1 MKKLF
6 INISRWYKLHD
17 YYDIAYKNLFL
28 EKGINTVIFFDKKLS
43 TELNIDNNT
52 GYKILFYKSEI
63 DLINQINLLN
73 KECIYYINTFEEVLI
88 PLVHKIRID
97 LWLEVSWK
105 YDSFRKKHLQR
116 DILAKTFPE
125 TTVKFFEVNIE
136 KDSIENYYNK
146 LNFPYIIKPSSWVQS
161 SWVSIINNKEDLK
174 TYVKNAK
181 FLNENMI
188 SRWIYN
194 EVFLLEEFIDWEMY
208 TIVYFV
214 DNNKN
219 ISYTPVVKVNWA
231 KKIWIDDFFNYVRIN
246 WKIVDSELSNEDLKI
261 FIEKTVEAFDIKNT
275 FIFQD
280 FKKNSSWVLK
290 NIELNARIWW
300 YRLEIFQ
307 NLYNFNLLEMP
318 LMENIELTS
327 DSSNAVF
334 VFYPHE
340 KWILDW
346 LNIDLL
352 EKFKKLKSFI
362 SIRFSQNKVGL
373 EVWPT
378 KDWFW
383 SIAAIR
389 LNNKNLEQFISDY
402 DFIEKNYKNLI
413 ILK

>member
-1 MKKLF
+1 LRKIF

-17 YYDIAYKNLFL
+17 YYDTAYKNLLFKNWI
-28 EKGINTVIFFDKKLS
+28 ETIIFFDKNLS
-43 TELNIDNNT
+43 FDCIIDNTND
-52 GYKILFYKSEI
+52 YKIFFYDSEI

-73 KECIYYINTFEEVLI
+73 KEDIYYINTFEEVLI
-88 PLVHKIRID
+88 PLVHQIRIK
-97 LWLEVSWK
+97 LWFDVSWE

-116 DILAKTFPE
+116 DILSRKFPE
-125 TTVKFFEVNIE
+125 TTVNFFEVNIE
-136 KDSIENYYNK
+136 KENIDDYCNK
-146 LNFPYIIKPSSWVQS
+146 LKFPYIIKPSSWVQS
-161 SWVSIINNKEDLK
+161 SWVSIINNKQDLK
-174 TYVKNAK
+174 SYVKNAK
-181 FLNENMI
+181 FLNQNMI
-188 SRWIYN
+188 SRWINN
-194 EVFLLEEFIDWEMY
+194 EVFLLEEFIDGEMY

-214 DNNKN
+214 DSDKN
-219 ISYTPVVKVNWA
+219 IFYTPVVKVNWA

-246 WKIVDSELSNEDLKI
+246 WKVVDSELSNTEIKA

-280 FKKNSSWVLK
+280 FKKNSSWILK

-307 NLYNFNLLEMP
+307 NLYDFNLLEMP
-318 LMENIELTS
+318 IMKKIELTS
-327 DSSNAVF
+327 ESSNAVF
-334 VFYPHE
+334 VFYANR
-340 KWILDW
+340 KWLLFWLD
-346 LNIDLL
+346 NDLL
-352 EKFKKLKSFI
+352 EKFKSLKSFI
-362 SIRFSQNKVGL
+362 SMRFSKNKINQ

-389 LNNKNLEQFISDY
+389 LNNKDLDQFNSDY